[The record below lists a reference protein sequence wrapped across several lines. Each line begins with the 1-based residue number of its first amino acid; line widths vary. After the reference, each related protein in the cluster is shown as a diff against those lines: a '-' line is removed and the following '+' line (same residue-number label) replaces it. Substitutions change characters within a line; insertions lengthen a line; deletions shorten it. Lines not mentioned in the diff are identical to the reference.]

1 MHDEIQHAHFV
12 AGLHI
17 KTSAPTCKA
26 MWLAEWPRYGS
37 DTEGEK
43 DSVTRIE
50 LFSTLVDASISVVR
64 TSADIRNI
72 SSI

>member
-26 MWLAEWPRYGS
+26 MWLAEWRRYGS
-37 DTEGEK
+37 DTEGEGLRH
-43 DSVTRIE
+43 TNRIVFHACGCVY
-50 LFSTLVDASISVVR
+50 FSH
-64 TSADIRNI
+64 
-72 SSI
+72 

>member
-26 MWLAEWPRYGS
+26 MWLAEWRRYGS
-37 DTEGEK
+37 DTVEK